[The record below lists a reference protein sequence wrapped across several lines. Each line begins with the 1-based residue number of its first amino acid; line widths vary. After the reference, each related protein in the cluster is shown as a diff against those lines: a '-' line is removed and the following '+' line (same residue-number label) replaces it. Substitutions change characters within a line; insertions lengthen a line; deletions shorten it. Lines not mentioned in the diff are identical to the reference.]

1 MTDRYADGVWGF
13 DEGVE
18 RPTRP
23 LDAERAWRATA
34 SRAAECVMSFDFD
47 GVLSPMNADPDAA
60 RPVPESLAAID
71 ALASVVRR
79 VAIISARPVDFLRT
93 RLDALS
99 GVDLYGLY
107 GLEHSHDGGPTVTE
121 PAALPYVPVMDALA
135 ARARVELPG
144 SLVEYKRLSVA
155 LHYRTAPELAASVEE
170 WAAERAGELGL
181 RVQTGRMVVELKPP
195 VDRDKG
201 AVIGEAVASAGCA
214 WYFGDDVSDLKAF
227 AALRSREARDP
238 AFFGVCVAVAN
249 PETGQA
255 VADEADLTFDSPTAL
270 VRFLTTAAASLT

>member
-1 MTDRYADGVWGF
+1 
-13 DEGVE
+13 
-18 RPTRP
+18 
-23 LDAERAWRATA
+23 
-34 SRAAECVMSFDFD
+34 MSFDFD
-47 GVLSPMNADPDAA
+47 GVLAPMNADPDAA
-60 RPVPESLAAID
+60 RPVPESLAAINT
-71 ALASVVRR
+71 LASVVRR

-121 PAALPYVPVMDALA
+121 PAALPYVPVMESLA
-135 ARARVELPG
+135 SRARPSCRQPVEF
-144 SLVEYKRLSVA
+144 KRLSVA
-155 LHYRTAPELAASVEE
+155 LHYRTAPALAAEVEQ
-170 WAAERAGELGL
+170 WAAARAGELGL

-227 AALRSREARDP
+227 AARARAKRGIRRSSASAWR
-238 AFFGVCVAVAN
+238 
-249 PETGQA
+249 
-255 VADEADLTFDSPTAL
+255 SPTRRPARPSPTRPTSSSTPRRRGDFPDHRRRL
-270 VRFLTTAAASLT
+270 LHVPPWPSRRS

>member
-34 SRAAECVMSFDFD
+34 TRAAECVMSFDFD
-47 GVLSPMNADPDAA
+47 GVLAPMNADPDAA

-107 GLEHSHDGGPTVTE
+107 GLEHSRDGGPTVTE
-121 PAALPYVPVMDALA
+121 PAALPYVPVMESLA
-135 ARARVELPG
+135 ARARAELPG
-144 SLVEYKRLSVA
+144 SLVEFKRLSVA
-155 LHYRTAPELAASVEE
+155 LHYRTAPALADSVER
-170 WAAERAGELGL
+170 WAAARAGELGL

-227 AALRSREARDP
+227 AALRSRESRDP
-238 AFFGVCVAVAN
+238 AFFGVCVAIAN

-255 VADEADLTFDSPTAL
+255 VADEADLTFDSPAAL
-270 VRFLTTAAASLT
+270 SRFLTTAVASLS